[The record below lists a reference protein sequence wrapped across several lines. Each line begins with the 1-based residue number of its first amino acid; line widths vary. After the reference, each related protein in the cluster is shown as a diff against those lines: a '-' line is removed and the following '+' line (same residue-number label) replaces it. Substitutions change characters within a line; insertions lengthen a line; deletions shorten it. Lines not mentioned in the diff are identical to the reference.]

1 MRVLAVDDSA
11 TMRRIIK
18 NQLEQSGVEN
28 VDEAENG
35 REALSLLGRGRY
47 DLLITDWNMP
57 QMTGLALVL
66 EVRKTEPIKGIPIL
80 MITTVSA
87 KEDIVNALKAGVNN
101 YVVKPFDA
109 ATLQAKVTQ
118 LVGAP
123 RRRSAPSRSRRAP
136 VRRSRST
143 CGAARARRRASSTP
157 SARSR
162 A

>member
-1 MRVLAVDDSA
+1 MRVLTVDDSA

-18 NQLEQSGVEN
+18 NQLKQSGVED
-28 VDEAENG
+28 VDEAANG
-35 REALSLLGRGRY
+35 REALLLLDRKQY

-57 QMTGLALVL
+57 EMCGLDLVM
-66 EVRKTEPIKGIPIL
+66 EVRRSEPLKKLPIL

-123 RRRSAPSRSRRAP
+123 
-136 VRRSRST
+136 
-143 CGAARARRRASSTP
+143 
-157 SARSR
+157 
-162 A
+162 

>member
-18 NQLEQSGVEN
+18 NQLKQSGVDE
-28 VDEAENG
+28 VDEAANG
-35 REALSLLGRGRY
+35 REALNFLGRVQY

-57 QMTGLALVL
+57 EMSGLDLVL
-66 EVRKTEPIKGIPIL
+66 EVRRTEPFKKLPIL

-118 LVGAP
+118 LV
-123 RRRSAPSRSRRAP
+123 SAP
-136 VRRSRST
+136 
-143 CGAARARRRASSTP
+143 
-157 SARSR
+157 
-162 A
+162 

>member
-18 NQLEQSGVEN
+18 NQLKQSGVDE

-35 REALSLLGRGRY
+35 REALALLGRRQY

-57 QMTGLALVL
+57 EMCGLDLVL
-66 EVRKTEPIKGIPIL
+66 EVRRTEPIKALPIL

-101 YVVKPFDA
+101 YMVKPFDA

-123 RRRSAPSRSRRAP
+123 
-136 VRRSRST
+136 
-143 CGAARARRRASSTP
+143 
-157 SARSR
+157 
-162 A
+162 

>member
-18 NQLEQSGVEN
+18 NQLKQSGVEE
-28 VDEAENG
+28 VDEASNG
-35 REALSLLGRGRY
+35 REALLLLGRAQY

-57 QMTGLALVL
+57 EMCGLDLVM
-66 EVRKTEPIKGIPIL
+66 EIRRTEPIKNMPIL
-80 MITTVSA
+80 MVTTVSA
-87 KEDIVNALKAGVNN
+87 KEDIVTALKAGVNN

-123 RRRSAPSRSRRAP
+123 
-136 VRRSRST
+136 
-143 CGAARARRRASSTP
+143 
-157 SARSR
+157 
-162 A
+162 